1 MDEYVLQK
9 FSQLTVEFL
18 LLFLLLVVVESDMH
32 GDADNNK
39 KENTGISEQE
49 PEKYTNSTTKF
60 LKHGTI
66 SIICIPRPDQASHI
80 LLT

>member
-39 KENTGISEQE
+39 KKNTGISEQE

-60 LKHGTI
+60 LKHGTTC
-66 SIICIPRPDQASHI
+66 IICIPRPDQASHV